1 MSLVVAIKHKN
12 RFILGADKQ
21 ASGWNNKQHT
31 ATKVWYAEYKN
42 CCIGSVGLARAAQVI
57 QYIKGLLDAAGFGKD
72 QLDEDFIHLQLPRT
86 LYETLKMHGVI
97 TEDSGHP
104 FFLPNDFFIAYKD
117 RCWQVCQDLSV
128 SEVEEY
134 EAIGSGA
141 DIALG
146 VIETALM
153 YGEKNPFKIITT
165 AIDIAA
171 EKTLYVD
178 HEIDFAVTNPDKND
192 IISQASAFGY
202 DTTYLKQAMDKSGQ
216 IDFEKLNSLVAEANE
231 TTNLSSNSKA
241 KAVEE
246 KTKDKKVIKKT
257 KPKKETKEDKD

>member
-31 ATKVWYAEYKN
+31 ATKVWRAEYKN
-42 CCIGSVGLARAAQVI
+42 CCIGSVGLARGAQVI
-57 QYIKGLLDAAGFGKD
+57 QYIRGLLDAAGFGKD

-97 TEDSGHP
+97 TEDPGHP
-104 FFLPNDFFIAYKD
+104 FYLPNDFFIAYKD
-117 RCWQVCQDLSV
+117 RCWQICQDLSV

-146 VIETALM
+146 VIETALI
-153 YGEKNPFKIITT
+153 YKEKNPYTIIAH

-178 HEIDFAVTNPDKND
+178 HEIDFVTTEDDKND
-192 IISQASAFGY
+192 LLLQATAFGY
-202 DTTYLKQAMDKSGQ
+202 DVSLLKQAMTKDGRV
-216 IDFEKLNSLVAEANE
+216 DLEKLNILVNEAN
-231 TTNLSSNSKA
+231 T
-241 KAVEE
+241 EE
-246 KTKDKKVIKKT
+246 KLEVEQPKAEQTSETKKNVKA
-257 KPKKETKEDKD
+257 KPKKSKEKKDN